1 MYRIVSIVKDVA
13 GGKRTA
19 WYVTDGNR
27 TVLLNKEQLVSL
39 INRSLVENA
48 KIQVYQGNVII
59 RYKEEL
65 PRVLGNI
72 PSEHANKTQSPNASM
87 IESAEIAKL
96 ARHWKAK
103 ADSLEKD
110 IKELTSYCDKLREK
124 LVQYTERIKS
134 LEYNKKNLEKQ
145 LKDALRLNNELKKQ
159 VSELTKRLEIREEHI
174 FKDSDHIDEGD
185 IFDDSNI
192 DILGAESLNGDTDAE
207 INKAFDSFLIT
218 NLDLDPSTKNVDLA
232 VFESMWDVLVGNNEV
247 KDKEAIKNKFLKSLR
262 EVRSNLTIEDI
273 EDDVAFADA
282 LNKAVESLGGF

>member
-1 MYRIVSIVKDVA
+1 MYRIVSIVKDA
-13 GGKRTA
+13 KGSKRTA

-110 IKELTSYCDKLREK
+110 MKELASYCDKLRAK

-145 LKDALRLNNELKKQ
+145 LKYALRLNNELKNQ
-159 VSELTKRLEIREEHI
+159 VSELTKRLEIREERI

-185 IFDDSNI
+185 IFDDSNL
-192 DILGAESLNGDTDAE
+192 DIIGTASLNGDTDAE
-207 INKAFDSFLIT
+207 INKAFDNFLIT
-218 NLDLDPSTKNVDLA
+218 NLDLDTSTKNVDLA

>member
-72 PSEHANKTQSPNASM
+72 PSEPANKTQSQNASM

-110 IKELTSYCDKLREK
+110 MKELASYCDKLRAK

-145 LKDALRLNNELKKQ
+145 LKDALRLNNELKNQ

-185 IFDDSNI
+185 IFDDSNL
-192 DILGAESLNGDTDAE
+192 DIVGTASLNGDTDAE
-207 INKAFDSFLIT
+207 INKAFDNFLIT
-218 NLDLDPSTKNVDLA
+218 NLDLDTSTKNVDLA

>member
-110 IKELTSYCDKLREK
+110 MKELTSYCDKLRAK

-145 LKDALRLNNELKKQ
+145 LKDALRLNSELKNQ

-185 IFDDSNI
+185 IFDDTNL
-192 DILGAESLNGDTDAE
+192 DIVGTASLNGDTDAE
-207 INKAFDSFLIT
+207 INKAFDNFLIT
-218 NLDLDPSTKNVDLA
+218 NLDLDTSTKNVDLA